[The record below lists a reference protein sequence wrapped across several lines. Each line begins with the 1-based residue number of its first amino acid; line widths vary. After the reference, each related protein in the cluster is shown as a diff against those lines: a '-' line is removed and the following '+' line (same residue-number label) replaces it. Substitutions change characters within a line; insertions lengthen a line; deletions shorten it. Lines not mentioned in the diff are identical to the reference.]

1 MEGQETNKGEAV
13 KISAK
18 YAGNSLGCVP
28 TSEWRSIS
36 MEEDPAQCS
45 ILNFLESGGHSDRDD
60 VLNYCMGNYI
70 GGLGLQ

>member
-60 VLNYCMGNYI
+60 VLNYCMGKYI